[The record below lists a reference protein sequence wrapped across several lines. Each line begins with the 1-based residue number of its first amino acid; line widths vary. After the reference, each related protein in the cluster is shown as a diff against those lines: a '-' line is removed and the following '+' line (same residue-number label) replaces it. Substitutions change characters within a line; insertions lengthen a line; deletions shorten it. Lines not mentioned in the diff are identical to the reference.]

1 MKSLHLKL
9 FNSHIPFIDI
19 RSPKEYQKG
28 SLPGSVNLP
37 ILLDHEYESVGL
49 AYKKYGSKAALNL
62 GHSLVFGE
70 IKIERVNSWI
80 SFIKKNPNAILFCS
94 RGGKRSEIA
103 KLWLSELGVEVP
115 IVKDG
120 YKSLRNTCIEVLD
133 SAPLQ
138 DKKWIIIGGL
148 TGSNK
153 TNLIKNKKM
162 SIDLEMIANHR
173 GSAFGAFKT
182 PQPSQINFENKLA
195 FSYLNHT
202 SDILFLEDESKTIGK
217 NYLPIS
223 WYEKMQSSALIII
236 KTSMEERI
244 NNIYNEYIK
253 LPMQDKNGSTIL
265 FLSLS
270 NSLNKIKKRIGGK
283 NHDDI
288 QKNMKQAFKLN
299 KQALHK
305 DWIQKILI
313 NYYDPM
319 YKYQLNKRKDLV
331 SFEGDYETVK
341 DYIDNNF

>member
-1 MKSLHLKL
+1 MKSPHLKL
-9 FNSHIPFIDI
+9 FNSQIPFIDI

-37 ILLDHEYESVGL
+37 ILLDHEYESVGI
-49 AYKKYGSKAALNL
+49 AYKKYGSKAALDL
-62 GHSLVFGE
+62 GHSLVFGDM
-70 IKIERVNSWI
+70 KTERVNNWI
-80 SFIKKNPNAILFCS
+80 SFIKKNPNAILFCF

-103 KLWLSELGVEVP
+103 KSWLSELGVEVP

-120 YKSLRNTCIEVLD
+120 YKTLRNTCVEVLD
-133 SAPLQ
+133 SAPLGG
-138 DKKWIIIGGL
+138 KKWIIIGGL

-153 TNLIKNKKM
+153 TTLIKNKKM

-173 GSAFGAFKT
+173 GSAFGAYRT

-195 FSYLNHT
+195 FSYLNHI
-202 SDILFLEDESKTIGK
+202 SDILFLEDESRTIGK

-223 WYEKMQSSALIII
+223 WYEKMQNSALIII
-236 KTSMEERI
+236 RTPMEERM
-244 NNIYNEYIK
+244 NNIYKEYVK
-253 LPMQDKNGSTIL
+253 LPMQHKEDSATL

-270 NSLNKIKKRIGGK
+270 YSLNKIKKRIGSK
-283 NHDDI
+283 NHDEI
-288 QKNMKQAFKLN
+288 QKNMNQAFKLN
-299 KQALHK
+299 KKVLHK
-305 DWIQKILI
+305 EWIQKILI

-331 SFEGDYETVK
+331 LFKGDYDNVK